1 MKQEDLSIEDAP
13 DGVIRAVLSEMDGNR
28 DRDDQPIISFGGHH
42 IEISWNCPEDRD
54 CGDYDPTNVKLDKAE
69 RTGSDEKMCYIEAD
83 KDEVR
88 KEAEKRNRIDF
99 ERDE

>member
-1 MKQEDLSIEDAP
+1 MQQEDLSIEDAP
-13 DGVIRAVLSEMDGNR
+13 NGIIKAVLREMDGTR

-42 IEISWNCPEDRD
+42 VEVSWNCPEGRD
-54 CGDYDPTNVKLDKAE
+54 CKDYDPRNEDLDRVE
-69 RTGSDEKMCYIEAD
+69 RAGSDEKMCYIEAD

-88 KEAEKRNRIDF
+88 KEAEERNRIEF